1 MGFSGLGV
9 IGCGGCLLRRNVLKV
24 SLFKIALIAGSVVL
38 AGSALAQSSV
48 GFYFNGTGNIADNG
62 TSDIIVSA
70 NSTVTLSVYYTV
82 GAGFGNE
89 LEISTLLGFT
99 TATVTGG
106 GPGALAN
113 NGVSFTA
120 NTAGDTTKFVWAT
133 APYAAGNNPLATPYN
148 PSIGGGNGTGT
159 RPAGIWADTSGT
171 FSDVGAT
178 KLYDVKLNIGNLS
191 AGTLIP
197 VDILAANSA
206 NVGFYNSYVQNANFG
221 YSVPSG
227 DFIRNLKIAG
237 VPEPATLA
245 VLGLG
250 ILALRRRRRG

>member
-1 MGFSGLGV
+1 
-9 IGCGGCLLRRNVLKV
+9 LKV

-38 AGSALAQSSV
+38 AGSALAQSAV

-82 GAGFGNE
+82 SAGFGNE
-89 LEISTLLGFT
+89 LEIATMLGYT
-99 TATVTGG
+99 TATSTGS
-106 GPGALAN
+106 GATLAN

-133 APYAAGNNPLATPYN
+133 APYAAGNNPLTSPYN
-148 PSIGGGNGTGT
+148 PIVGGGNGTGT

-178 KLYDVKLNIGNLS
+178 KLYDVKLDIGNL
-191 AGTLIP
+191 APNTVIP
-197 VDILAANSA
+197 VNILAANSA
-206 NVGFYNSYVQNANFG
+206 NAGFYNSYVQNANFG

-227 DFIRNLKIAG
+227 DFIRNLKIAA
-237 VPEPATLA
+237 VPEPTTLA

-250 ILALRRRRRG
+250 ALALRRRRRS